1 MVITMSLELYIYRCF
16 YLNIFKLF
24 ILYEKQGLI
33 ERKRS
38 NKRQELIKNQ
48 KLIEK
53 FEKSKLNER

>member
-1 MVITMSLELYIYRCF
+1 MSLELCIYRCF

-24 ILYEKQGLI
+24 ILYEKQGLN